1 MPRREIRI
9 TGYGGQGII
18 LTGYILGKAA
28 AIYDDLHSTMTQSF
42 GPEARGSACSAALV
56 ISDTP
61 IAYPYLHETDYLVAL
76 SREGYEKYHAEMKRE
91 GSILVHDQDLVDPRN
106 LPDTISTYGVPA
118 TRIAEE
124 LGKRI
129 VQNIV
134 VVGFTIAATEI
145 VSKEAA
151 RQAVESSV
159 PKGLVELNLTAFEKG
174 YEFFQQSRGS
184 GDRGRDHGDSNVPGS
199 SESRVPSPSR

>member
-1 MPRREIRI
+1 MPRQEIRI

-28 AIYDDLHSTMTQSF
+28 AIYDNLHSTMTQSF

-56 ISDTP
+56 INDGL
-61 IAYPYLHETDYLVAL
+61 IAYPYLHETDFLVAL
-76 SREGYEKYHAEMKRE
+76 SREGYEKYYKELKQD
-91 GSILVHDQDLVDPRN
+91 GGTLIYDQDLVDPHD
-106 LPDTISTYGVPA
+106 LPDTVTTYGVPA

-134 VVGFTIAATEI
+134 VVGFTVAATGI
-145 VSKEAA
+145 LSKEAA
-151 RQAVESSV
+151 REAVKSAV
-159 PKGLVELNLTAFEKG
+159 PAGLVELNLTAFEKG

-199 SESRVPSPSR
+199 SESRVPSPSG

>member
-28 AIYDDLHSTMTQSF
+28 AIYDGVYSTMTQSF

-56 ISDTP
+56 ISDNV

-76 SREGYEKYHAEMKRE
+76 SREGYEKYHGEMKRKE
-91 GSILVHDQDLVDPRN
+91 GVLVYDRDLVDPHD
-106 LPDTISTYGVPA
+106 LPDTIATYGVPA

-134 VVGFTIAATEI
+134 VVGFTVAATGI

-151 RQAVESSV
+151 RRAVESSV

-174 YEFFQQSRGS
+174 YEFYQESWGS
-184 GDRGRDHGDSNVPGS
+184 GDRGRDHGDSNVSGS
-199 SESRVPSPSR
+199 RESRVSSTSG